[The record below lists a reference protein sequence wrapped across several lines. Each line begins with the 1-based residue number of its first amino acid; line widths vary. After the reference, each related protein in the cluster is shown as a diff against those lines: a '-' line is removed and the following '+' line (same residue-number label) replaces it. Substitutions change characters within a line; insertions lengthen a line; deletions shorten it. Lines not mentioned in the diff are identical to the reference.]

1 THRLKGT
8 LNRPSNA
15 AIAYVPQVAW
25 LINAS
30 IRENIIFGQPLD
42 AARYRRV
49 IKACC
54 LERDLELLE
63 GGDLTEIGEKG
74 INLSG
79 GQKQRIALARACYST
94 SPIVVLDDP
103 LSAVD
108 APTAKLLMEG
118 CVIGLLEGRTR
129 ILVTNASGLAIPRS
143 DHLFVV
149 HAGRVIHQGAVDEV
163 IKEIRDEVS
172 EIAVSSS
179 GASSVSSY
187 TMFSNTSGS
196 TGTGGAFK
204 DGLRE
209 MMEVVTAERVKF
221 FKEVEEGLIKVED
234 PLSGEEK
241 KGVLVHDDVAK
252 KLVEEETVAEG
263 VMGSEVYK
271 LYFNAAGGWRFF
283 IILLLGYSFNHIST
297 MALDALVYLWCAAYE
312 VIEGLAIRI
321 ALSSG
326 FVSMDNTLGA
336 MISHSNTTSNN
347 EVFAAAASG
356 DSAAIAR
363 KFIPAYI
370 FMVVVCLAIISGR
383 LLLLAYGSMQAGRN
397 IHRRMIN
404 RLVRAPVKFFEVTP
418 MGRIVNRFTKDMG
431 SVDRAISASAGNLI
445 YNIVLIGFTLGAI
458 AYFVPFLLV
467 AIIPIAWVYWSIGQ
481 FFVRTSRSLKRI
493 DSVSRSP
500 IFSHFSETLNGVM
513 VIRAFNDVPRFNS
526 EIHKRIDA
534 YSRINMLFMFAYQWL
549 SIRTQFIGSIILA
562 VATYLILR
570 AGVGSSL
577 TGLCITFAMNLTN
590 LLFALVLM
598 QGWLDSNM
606 NSMERCNE
614 YLKID
619 QEAPE
624 VIQEN
629 RPPQSW
635 PSEGRISID
644 GLRLK
649 YGPDLPEV
657 LRGMSCEIGAME
669 KVAVVGRT
677 GAGKSSLALALFRM
691 VEPSG
696 GNIRIDGVDILKLGL
711 EDLRSRLTIIPQ
723 DPILF
728 TGTIRTNLDPFGVT
742 PDADLWIA
750 LKRSHLITSIPS
762 ASGSNPPSPA
772 VPEKKLEPET
782 LKRADGSNETLVVEE
797 ESTSNSESSEVSI
810 TLDTDVAEG
819 GSNLSS
825 GQRQLLCLARA
836 MARKSR
842 VIVMD
847 EATASVDPET
857 DSRIQQTLREE
868 FSDCTVITIA
878 HRLKTIVDYDR
889 VIVLDAGQVVEN
901 ASPFELIEKGDG
913 VFKKMCEETGEFDD
927 LVVIAKGR
935 HMIAQQRA

>member
-1 THRLKGT
+1 
-8 LNRPSNA
+8 
-15 AIAYVPQVAW
+15 
-25 LINAS
+25 
-30 IRENIIFGQPLD
+30 
-42 AARYRRV
+42 
-49 IKACC
+49 
-54 LERDLELLE
+54 
-63 GGDLTEIGEKG
+63 
-74 INLSG
+74 
-79 GQKQRIALARACYST
+79 
-94 SPIVVLDDP
+94 
-103 LSAVD
+103 
-108 APTAKLLMEG
+108 
-118 CVIGLLEGRTR
+118 GRTR

-149 HAGRVIHQGAVDEV
+149 HAGRVIHHGSVDNV
-163 IKEIRDEVS
+163 IKEIRDEVN
-172 EIAVSSS
+172 EVAVLSS

-187 TMFSNTSGS
+187 TLFSNSGNA
-196 TGTGGAFK
+196 GGSFK

-209 MMEVVTAERVKF
+209 MMDVVAAERVKF

-234 PLSGEEK
+234 PLAGEEK

-252 KLVEEETVAEG
+252 RLVEEEAVAEG

-271 LYFNAAGGWRFF
+271 VYFNAAGGWRYF
-283 IILLLGYSFNHIST
+283 ILLLLGYSFNHVST
-297 MALDALVYLWCAAYE
+297 MALDALVYLWCKAYE
-312 VIEGLAIRI
+312 ALENLAIRI
-321 ALSSG
+321 AMSSG
-326 FVSMDNTLGA
+326 FVSMDNTLGV
-336 MISHSNTTSNN
+336 MFSHSNNNSKN
-347 EVFAAAASG
+347 EVFAAATAAAASG
-356 DSAAIAR
+356 DSAAISR

-370 FMVVVCLAIISGR
+370 FMVVMCLAIISCR
-383 LLLLAYGSMQAGRN
+383 LLLLFYGSIQAGRN
-397 IHRRMIN
+397 IHRRMMN

-418 MGRIVNRFTKDMG
+418 MGRIVNRFTKDMS
-431 SVDRAISASAGNLI
+431 SVDRAIASSAGNSI
-445 YNIVLIGFTLGAI
+445 YNIVLIGFTIGAI
-458 AYFVPFLLV
+458 ASVVPFVLI
-467 AIIPIAWVYWSIGQ
+467 AIIPIAWIYWSIGQ
-481 FFVRTSRSLKRI
+481 YFVRTSRSLKRI

-534 YSRINMLFMFAYQWL
+534 YSRINMLFMFAYRWL
-549 SIRTQFIGSIILA
+549 SIRTQFIGSTILA

-570 AGVGSSL
+570 AGVGRSL

-590 LLFALVLM
+590 LLFDLVLM
-598 QGWLDSNM
+598 QGWLDANM

-624 VIQEN
+624 VIPEN

-696 GNIRIDGVDILKLGL
+696 GNIRIDGVDILRIGL

-762 ASGSNPPSPA
+762 ASGSNPPSPVA
-772 VPEKKLEPET
+772 AEKKLEPET
-782 LKRADGSNETLVVEE
+782 LKRADGSDATLVIEE
-797 ESTSNSESSEVSI
+797 DAASNLSLESPDVSI

-819 GSNLSS
+819 GSNLSA

-913 VFKKMCEETGEFDD
+913 VFRKMCEETGEFDD
-927 LVVIAKGR
+927 LIVIAKGR
-935 HMIAQQRA
+935 HMVAHQRV